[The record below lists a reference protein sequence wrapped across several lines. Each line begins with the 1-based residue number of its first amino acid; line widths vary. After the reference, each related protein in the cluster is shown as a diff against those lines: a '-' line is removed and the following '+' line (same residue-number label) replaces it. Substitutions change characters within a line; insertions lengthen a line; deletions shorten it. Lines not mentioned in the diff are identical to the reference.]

1 MPREPWTVDTEL
13 SRLGEAIQ
21 AQQKPTPETQ
31 PEPGNAEANTPRQ
44 HIHGSR
50 NIQVGGDLNLLAPPP
65 VDPAHPEA
73 FRCPQCRQLTYRRS
87 DACTNCRFPLHR
99 YRINQERETKRRR
112 LIMILLGCGIPGLL
126 LLTAGVKDLIGAERL
141 LALGV
146 GGGLLL
152 AALIAVLQLSQME
165 IVS

>member
-1 MPREPWTVDTEL
+1 MPRAPWTVDTEL

-21 AQQKPTPETQ
+21 AQQKPGPDPNPDSEQATDH
-31 PEPGNAEANTPRQ
+31 TPRQ

-50 NIQVGGDLNLLAPPP
+50 NIQVGGDLTLLAPPP

-87 DACTNCRFPLHR
+87 DACTNCGFPLR
-99 YRINQERETKRRR
+99 RDRLTQEWESKRRR
-112 LIMILLGCGIPGLL
+112 LVTILLGCGIPGLL
-126 LLTAGVKDLIGAERL
+126 FLTAGVKDLIGAERL

-146 GGGLLL
+146 GG
-152 AALIAVLQLSQME
+152 ALGVASAVAVLR
-165 IVS
+165 IVQG

>member
-31 PEPGNAEANTPRQ
+31 PEPGNAETNTPRQ
-44 HIHGSR
+44 QIHGSR
-50 NIQVGGDLNLLAPPP
+50 NIQVGGDLTLLAHAP
-65 VDPAHPEA
+65 VDPAHPDA

-87 DACTNCRFPLHR
+87 DACTNCRFNLHR
-99 YRINQERETKRRR
+99 DRINQERETRRRR
-112 LIMILLGCGIPGLL
+112 LITILLGSGIPGLL
-126 LLTAGVKDLIGAERL
+126 FLTAGVKDLIGAERL

-146 GGGLLL
+146 GG
-152 AALIAVLQLSQME
+152 ALGVASVVAVLRIAQG
-165 IVS
+165 